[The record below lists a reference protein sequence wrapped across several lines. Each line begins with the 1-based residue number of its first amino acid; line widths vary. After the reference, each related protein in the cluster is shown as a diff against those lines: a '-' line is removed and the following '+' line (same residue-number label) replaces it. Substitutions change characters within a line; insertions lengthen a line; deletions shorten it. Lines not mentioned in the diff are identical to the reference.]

1 VTAGTKPTQQRRPSH
16 RGSSTGTRRRRRRAW
31 QGLALLAAAVSLSSC
46 AQWRGI
52 ANVAIPGGPGT
63 GPGSYTVYVQMPD
76 TLGLTP
82 NSKVMVADV
91 YVGQVRHIG
100 IKNWI
105 ATLTLD
111 LQKSVRLPR
120 NATAKIGQTSLLGTQ
135 HLELAAPPDH
145 PSAQPL
151 ANRDTIDLKNSSAF
165 PTTEQTLASIAT
177 LLRGGGVA
185 NLEVI
190 QNEVYNIVN
199 GRADQIRALLGK
211 LDTFTAKLDEQIG
224 DITHAIDSADR
235 LLAMAAAHNDTLN
248 RALTELPPLVK
259 YLADSR
265 GRVIDA
271 VESLGRFSDV
281 TQRTV
286 GPARAPLHR
295 DLVSL
300 QQPLAQLVRA
310 APQLIPAL
318 KLALTAPFDIDA
330 VPKTFRGDYI
340 NVSLDVDL
348 TLSALDNGL
357 LTGTGFSGALRA
369 LEQSWGRDPA
379 TMLPDVRYTPNP
391 NDAPGGPL
399 VERGR

>member
-1 VTAGTKPTQQRRPSH
+1 MNARSRGAGPRISRGARRC
-16 RGSSTGTRRRRRRAW
+16 
-31 QGLALLAAAVSLSSC
+31 LAALACAVSLSSC

-52 ANVAIPGGPGT
+52 ANVPIPGGPGT
-63 GPGSYTVYVQMPD
+63 GHGSYTVYVQMPD

-91 YVGQVRHIG
+91 YVGQVRAIRL
-100 IKNWI
+100 KNWI
-105 ATLTLD
+105 ATLTVD
-111 LQKSVRLPR
+111 LQNNVRLPK

-135 HLELAAPPDH
+135 HVELAAPPSN
-145 PSAQPL
+145 PSPETL
-151 ANRDTIDLKNSSAF
+151 AGGDTIALKNSSAF

-190 QNEVYNIVN
+190 QNEVYSIVN
-199 GRADQIRALLGK
+199 GRADQIHALLDK

-259 YLADSR
+259 YLTDSR
-265 GRVIDA
+265 GRVIEA

-281 TQRTV
+281 TQKTIK
-286 GPARAPLHR
+286 PSRAGLHR
-295 DLVSL
+295 DLISL
-300 QQPLAQLVRA
+300 QRPFDQLVRA
-310 APQLIPAL
+310 APYLIPAL
-318 KLALTAPFDIDA
+318 KVALTAPFDIDA

-348 TLSALDNGL
+348 TMSALDNGL
-357 LTGTGFSGALRA
+357 LTDTRFGGALRA

-379 TMLPDVRYTPNP
+379 TMIPDVRFTPNP
-391 NDAPGGPL
+391 NNAPGGPL
-399 VERGR
+399 VERGQ

>member
-1 VTAGTKPTQQRRPSH
+1 MSA
-16 RGSSTGTRRRRRRAW
+16 RGARSRLRRARAGAARALRREAW
-31 QGLALLAAAVSLSSC
+31 RRVAVLTLALWLSSC

-91 YVGQVRHIG
+91 NVGQVREIRVR
-100 IKNWI
+100 NWI
-105 ATLTLD
+105 ATLTVD
-111 LQKSVRLPR
+111 LQQSVRLPR

-135 HLELAAPPDH
+135 HVELAAPPVN
-145 PSAQPL
+145 PSPQPL
-151 ANRDTIDLKNSSAF
+151 ANGDTIDLKNSSAF
-165 PTTEQTLASIAT
+165 PTTEQTLASIAL

-199 GRADQIRALLGK
+199 GRADQIRGLLGK
-211 LDTFTAKLDEQIG
+211 LDTFTTKLDEQID

-259 YLADSR
+259 YLSDSR
-265 GRVIDA
+265 GRVTDA

-281 TQRTV
+281 TQRTL
-286 GPARAPLHR
+286 GPSRTSLHR

-300 QQPLAQLVRA
+300 QRPLGQLVLA
-310 APQLIPAL
+310 SPYLVQAL
-318 KLALTAPFDIDA
+318 KVALTAPFDIDA
-330 VPKTFRGDYI
+330 IPKTFRGDYI
-340 NVSLDVDL
+340 NISLDVDA

-357 LTGTGFSGALRA
+357 LTGTGVSGMLRA

-379 TMLPDVRYTPNP
+379 TMIPDVRFTPNP
-391 NDAPGGPL
+391 NNAPGGPL
-399 VERGR
+399 VERGQ

>member
-1 VTAGTKPTQQRRPSH
+1 VSARGTRSVHVQRR
-16 RGSSTGTRRRRRRAW
+16 GTGTACRIRRWASR
-31 QGLALLAAAVSLSSC
+31 GLTVLAITVSLSSC

-52 ANVAIPGGPGT
+52 SNVAIPAGPGS
-63 GPGSYTVYVQMPD
+63 GRGSYTVYAQMPD
-76 TLGLTP
+76 TLALTP
-82 NSKVMVADV
+82 NSQVLVADV
-91 YVGQVRHIG
+91 YVGRVRAITM
-100 IKNWI
+100 KNWV
-105 ATLTLD
+105 ATVTLEV
-111 LQKSVRLPR
+111 QKGVRLPR

-135 HLELAAPPDH
+135 HVELAAPVDN

-151 ANRDTIDLKNSSAF
+151 ENGDTIELKNSSAF

-199 GRADQIRALLGK
+199 GRAEQIRALLGK

-235 LLAMAAAHNDTLN
+235 LLAIAAAHNDTLN
-248 RALTELPPLVK
+248 AALTALPPLVK

-265 GRVIDA
+265 GRVIEA
-271 VESLGRFSDV
+271 VESLGRFSEV
-281 TQRTV
+281 TLQTV
-286 GPARAPLHR
+286 GPVQTSLHR
-295 DLVSL
+295 NLVSL
-300 QQPLAQLVRA
+300 QRPLAQLVRA
-310 APQLIPAL
+310 APYVVPAL
-318 KLALTAPFDIDA
+318 KVALTAPFDIDA
-330 VPKTFRGDYI
+330 IPKSFRGDFF
-340 NVSLDVDL
+340 NASLNVDL
-348 TLSALDNGL
+348 TLSTIDNGF

-379 TMLPDVRYTPNP
+379 TMIPDVRFTPNP

-399 VERGR
+399 VERGQ

>member
-1 VTAGTKPTQQRRPSH
+1 MTAIARRL
-16 RGSSTGTRRRRRRAW
+16 RRRASV
-31 QGLALLAAAVSLSSC
+31 ALAALIAAVTLSSC

-52 ANVAIPGGPGT
+52 SNVSIPAGPGGGR
-63 GPGSYTVYVQMPD
+63 GSYTVYVQMPD
-76 TLGLTP
+76 TLALTP

-91 YVGQVRHIG
+91 YVGRVRAITM
-100 IKNWI
+100 KNWV
-105 ATLTLD
+105 ATLTCE
-111 LQKSVRLPR
+111 LQSGVRLPR

-135 HLELAAPPDH
+135 HVELAAPPDN
-145 PSAQPL
+145 PSPQPL
-151 ANRDTIDLKNSSAF
+151 RNGDTIDLKNSSAF

-224 DITHAIDSADR
+224 DITHGIDSADR
-235 LLAMAAAHNDTLN
+235 ILAIAASHNDTLN
-248 RALTELPPLVK
+248 AALTELPPLVK
-259 YLADSR
+259 YLTDSR

-281 TQRTV
+281 TQQTV
-286 GPARAPLHR
+286 GPIRTSLHR

-300 QQPLAQLVRA
+300 QRPLGQLVRA
-310 APQLIPAL
+310 APYLVPAL
-318 KLALTAPFDIDA
+318 KVALTAPFDIDA
-330 VPKTFRGDYI
+330 VPKTFRGDFI
-340 NVSLDVDL
+340 NTSLNVDL
-348 TLSALDNGL
+348 TLSALDNGF

-379 TMLPDVRYTPNP
+379 TMIPDVRYTPNP

-399 VERGR
+399 VERGH

>member
-1 VTAGTKPTQQRRPSH
+1 MLAVT
-16 RGSSTGTRRRRRRAW
+16 
-31 QGLALLAAAVSLSSC
+31 LSLSSC

-52 ANVAIPGGPGT
+52 ANVPIPGGPGT
-63 GPGSYTVYVQMPD
+63 ESGSYTVYVQMPD

-91 YVGQVRHIG
+91 YIGQVRQIRVR
-100 IKNWI
+100 NWV
-105 ATLTLD
+105 AMLTINL
-111 LQKSVRLPR
+111 KKGVRLPR

-135 HLELAAPPDH
+135 HLELAAPADH
-145 PSAQPL
+145 PSTQPL
-151 ANRDTIDLKNSSAF
+151 ANGDTIELKNSSAF
-165 PTTEQTLASIAT
+165 PTTEQTLASIAA

-199 GRADQIRALLGK
+199 GRADQIRALLDK

-224 DITHAIDSADR
+224 DITHAIDSVDR
-235 LLAMAAAHNDTLN
+235 LLAMAAKHKDTLN

-265 GRVIDA
+265 GRVIEA
-271 VESLGRFSDV
+271 VEALGRFSDV
-281 TQRTV
+281 AQRTV
-286 GPARAPLHR
+286 VPVQTSLRR
-295 DLVSL
+295 NLVSL
-300 QQPLAQLVRA
+300 QRPLAQLVLA
-310 APQLIPAL
+310 APYLIPAL
-318 KLALTAPFDIDA
+318 KVALTAPFNIDA

-340 NVSLDVDL
+340 NTSLDLDL
-348 TLSALDNGL
+348 TLSTLDNGI
-357 LTGTGFSGALRA
+357 LTGTGVSGMMRA

-379 TMLPDVRYTPNP
+379 SMIPDVRFTPNP

-399 VERGR
+399 VERGP

>member
-1 VTAGTKPTQQRRPSH
+1 MLAVT
-16 RGSSTGTRRRRRRAW
+16 
-31 QGLALLAAAVSLSSC
+31 LLLSSC

-52 ANVAIPGGPGT
+52 ANVPIPGGPGT
-63 GPGSYTVYVQMPD
+63 GSGSYTVYVQMPD

-91 YVGQVRHIG
+91 YVGQVREIS
-100 IKNWI
+100 IRNWV
-105 ATLTLD
+105 ARLTVD
-111 LQKSVRLPR
+111 LQKGVRLPS

-135 HLELAAPPDH
+135 HVELAPPPDH
-145 PSAQPL
+145 PSPQPL
-151 ANRDTIDLKNSSAF
+151 ANGDTIELKNSSAF
-165 PTTEQTLASIAT
+165 PTTEQTLASIAI

-199 GRADQIRALLGK
+199 GRADQIRALLDK

-248 RALTELPPLVK
+248 RALTELAPLVK
-259 YLADSR
+259 YLTDSR

-271 VESLGRFSDV
+271 VEALGRFSDV

-286 GPARAPLHR
+286 GPSKTSLHR

-300 QQPLAQLVRA
+300 QRPLAQLVLA
-310 APQLIPAL
+310 APYVIPAL

-340 NVSLDVDL
+340 NTSLDVDL

-357 LTGTGFSGALRA
+357 LTGTGVSGSMRA

-379 TMLPDVRYTPNP
+379 TMIPDVRFTPNP

-399 VERGR
+399 VERGQ

>member
-1 VTAGTKPTQQRRPSH
+1 MAVLT
-16 RGSSTGTRRRRRRAW
+16 
-31 QGLALLAAAVSLSSC
+31 LALWLSSC

-91 YVGQVRHIG
+91 NVGQVREIRVR
-100 IKNWI
+100 NWI
-105 ATLTLD
+105 ATLTVD
-111 LQKSVRLPR
+111 LQQSVRLPR

-135 HLELAAPPDH
+135 HVELAAPPVN
-145 PSAQPL
+145 PSPQPL
-151 ANRDTIDLKNSSAF
+151 ANGDTIDLKNSSAF
-165 PTTEQTLASIAT
+165 PTTEQTLASIAL

-190 QNEVYNIVN
+190 QNEVYDIVN
-199 GRADQIRALLGK
+199 GRADQIRGLLGK
-211 LDTFTAKLDEQIG
+211 LDTFTTKLDEQID

-259 YLADSR
+259 YLSDSR
-265 GRVIDA
+265 GRVTDA

-281 TQRTV
+281 TQRTL
-286 GPARAPLHR
+286 GPSRTSLHR

-300 QQPLAQLVRA
+300 QRPLGQLVLA
-310 APQLIPAL
+310 SPYLLQAL
-318 KLALTAPFDIDA
+318 KVALTAPFDIDA
-330 VPKTFRGDYI
+330 IPKTFRGDYI
-340 NVSLDVDL
+340 NISLDVDA

-357 LTGTGFSGALRA
+357 LTGTGVSGMLRA

-379 TMLPDVRYTPNP
+379 TMIPDVRFTPNP
-391 NDAPGGPL
+391 NNAPGGPL
-399 VERGR
+399 VERGQ

>member
-1 VTAGTKPTQQRRPSH
+1 MIA
-16 RGSSTGTRRRRRRAW
+16 RGSRGLRLRRRGMAVARRLRRGPRRA
-31 QGLALLAAAVSLSSC
+31 LAMLAVAASLTAC
-46 AQWRGI
+46 GQWRGI
-52 ANVAIPGGPGT
+52 ANVPIPGGLGS
-63 GPGSYTVYVQMPD
+63 GRGSYTVYVQMPD

-91 YVGQVRHIG
+91 DVGQVREIRL
-100 IKNWI
+100 KNWV
-105 ATLTLD
+105 ATLTVD
-111 LQKSVRLPR
+111 LAKSVRLPR

-135 HLELAAPPDH
+135 HLELASPPDH
-145 PSAQPL
+145 ASRQPL
-151 ANRDTIDLKNSSAF
+151 ENGDTIDLKNSSAF

-211 LDTFTAKLDEQIG
+211 LETFTAKLDEQIG
-224 DITHAIDSADR
+224 DITRAIDSADR
-235 LLAMAAAHNDTLN
+235 LLAMAAAHHDTLN
-248 RALTELPPLVK
+248 RALTELPRLVK
-259 YLADSR
+259 YLTDSR
-265 GRVIDA
+265 GRIIES

-281 TQRTV
+281 AQRTV
-286 GPARAPLHR
+286 GPIHNSLHR
-295 DLVSL
+295 DLLSL
-300 QQPLAQLVRA
+300 QRPLAQLVRA
-310 APQLIPAL
+310 APYLVPAL

-330 VPKTFRGDYI
+330 VQKTFRGDYI

-348 TLSALDNGL
+348 TLSALDNGI
-357 LTGTGFSGALRA
+357 LTGTGVSGSLRA
-369 LEQSWGRDPA
+369 LEQAWGRDPA
-379 TMLPDVRYTPNP
+379 TMIPDVRYTPNP

>member
-1 VTAGTKPTQQRRPSH
+1 MRAGLPFWRKLWRTVAILAVTL
-16 RGSSTGTRRRRRRAW
+16 W
-31 QGLALLAAAVSLSSC
+31 LSSC

-63 GPGSYTVYVQMPD
+63 APGSYSVYVQIPD

-82 NSKVMVADV
+82 NSKVLVADV
-91 YVGQVRHIG
+91 YAGRVREIG
-100 IKNWI
+100 LKGWI
-105 ATLTLD
+105 ATLTVD
-111 LQKSVRLPR
+111 LQKGVRLPR

-135 HLELAAPPDH
+135 HLELAAPQEN
-145 PSAQPL
+145 PSSQPL
-151 ANRDTIDLKNSSAF
+151 SNGDTIELKNASAF

-199 GRADQIRALLGK
+199 GRGDQIRALLNK

-259 YLADSR
+259 YLTDSR

-271 VESLGRFSDV
+271 VEALGRFSDV
-281 TQRTV
+281 TQQTV
-286 GPARAPLHR
+286 EPSQTSLHR

-300 QQPLAQLVRA
+300 QRPLAQLIPA
-310 APQLIPAL
+310 APYLIPAL
-318 KLALTAPFDIDA
+318 RLALTAPFDIDA

-340 NVSLDVDL
+340 NTSLDVDL
-348 TLSALDNGL
+348 TLSALDNGF

-379 TMLPDVRYTPNP
+379 TMIPDVRYTPNP

-399 VERGR
+399 VERGQ

>member
-1 VTAGTKPTQQRRPSH
+1 M
-16 RGSSTGTRRRRRRAW
+16 
-31 QGLALLAAAVSLSSC
+31 LAVAISLSSC

-52 ANVAIPGGPGT
+52 ANVPIPGGPGT
-63 GPGSYTVYVQMPD
+63 GSGAYTVYVQMPD

-91 YVGQVRHIG
+91 YVGQVRQ
-100 IKNWI
+100 IKIRNWV
-105 ATLTLD
+105 AVLTVD
-111 LQKSVRLPR
+111 LQKGVRLPR

-135 HLELAAPPDH
+135 HVELAAPPDH
-145 PSAQPL
+145 PSPQPL
-151 ANRDTIDLKNSSAF
+151 ANGDTIELKNSSAF

-199 GRADQIRALLGK
+199 GRADQIRALLDK
-211 LDTFTAKLDEQIG
+211 LDTFTAKLDDQIG
-224 DITHAIDSADR
+224 VITHAIDSADR

-265 GRVIDA
+265 GRVIEA
-271 VESLGRFSDV
+271 VESLGWFSDV

-286 GPARAPLHR
+286 GQSHTSLHR
-295 DLVSL
+295 NLVSL
-300 QQPLAQLVRA
+300 QRPLAQLVSA
-310 APQLIPAL
+310 APYLIPAL

-340 NVSLDVDL
+340 NTSLDVDL

-357 LTGTGFSGALRA
+357 LTGTGFSGSLRA
-369 LEQSWGRDPA
+369 LEQAWGRDPA
-379 TMLPDVRYTPNP
+379 TMLPDVRYAPNP

-399 VERGR
+399 VERGK